1 MTLLLSA
8 ASAQSAADILS
19 ASSAVDVIL
28 FAAFLAAFAFG
39 WCFFFGRHYDDRR
52 TIRCRCGRRVA
63 RDLVIV
69 DPSDAERHAE
79 TLSELCPI
87 CRTNRHRANRGAAP
101 PKAEGGRLKD
111 ESEVTSC

>member
-39 WCFFFGRHYDDRR
+39 WCFFVGRYYEDRR
-52 TIRCRCGRRVA
+52 TIRCHCGAMVA
-63 RDLVIV
+63 RDIIIV
-69 DPSDAERHAE
+69 DACDAERHAE

-87 CRTNRHRANRGAAP
+87 CRTNRHRANHGAAAS
-101 PKAEGGRLKD
+101 KDEGGRLKD
-111 ESEVTSC
+111 ESEVASC